1 MANANPF
8 TQSFAAL
15 GQSPPTPT
23 VNTFYGTIP
32 QGVSTD
38 VNDLF
43 ESLLAFTWRTVSFP
57 VVHFET
63 ELRQDLVIHKF
74 ADRDSAHIEGC
85 GRHPIQITAYI
96 PELNGLA
103 RGQNETWY
111 APLYPDGWR
120 ALFAA
125 FADRS
130 SGPLQHPEL
139 GLITCKPSSLR
150 TKWEANVRSGVY
162 AEAVWIES
170 DDTTTDLQSALS
182 TPSPAAQ
189 VSASAADIDLQL
201 SQIDPSVVPKPYV
214 PPVSFTDLANA
225 VRGAVD
231 QTTLLQKQYAG
242 QLDNLIYEANALKAS
257 LDASSN
263 ALNWPLYQSIEAL
276 KASCYDL
283 AQQLLTQ
290 NRTIGLYLLPKDATF
305 AQIATMVSAPITDII
320 ILNAQYMQFPVVSA
334 GTMIRYYS
342 SPAT

>member
-1 MANANPF
+1 M
-8 TQSFAAL
+8 
-15 GQSPPTPT
+15 
-23 VNTFYGTIP
+23 
-32 QGVSTD
+32 
-38 VNDLF
+38 
-43 ESLLAFTWRTVSFP
+43 
-57 VVHFET
+57 
-63 ELRQDLVIHKF
+63 
-74 ADRDSAHIEGC
+74 
-85 GRHPIQITAYI
+85 
-96 PELNGLA
+96 
-103 RGQNETWY
+103 
-111 APLYPDGWR
+111 
-120 ALFAA
+120 FAA

-231 QTTLLQKQYAG
+231 QTTLDGAS
-242 QLDNLIYEANALKAS
+242 ITALKAS